1 MKFNLNDLLNEN
13 IPLYQRA
20 MISDCYSNDYIF
32 GKLIGKLKE
41 NFKDYQQSE
50 IIYVIYRKEM
60 FNYLVTIFHFDDVK
74 VKLTPIEVKIF
85 KEWEQMKDYVR
96 CIQVHIGDDSYQM
109 ERKQAGV
116 SDVFDYHSS
125 ESKNT

>member
-74 VKLTPIEVKIF
+74 IKLTPTEIKVF
-85 KEWEQMKDYVR
+85 KEWNQMKDYVR
-96 CIQVHIGDDSYQM
+96 SIQAHINDSSYQM
-109 ERKQAGV
+109 ERKQVGV
-116 SDVFDYHSS
+116 SDAFDYHAFNPI
-125 ESKNT
+125 K